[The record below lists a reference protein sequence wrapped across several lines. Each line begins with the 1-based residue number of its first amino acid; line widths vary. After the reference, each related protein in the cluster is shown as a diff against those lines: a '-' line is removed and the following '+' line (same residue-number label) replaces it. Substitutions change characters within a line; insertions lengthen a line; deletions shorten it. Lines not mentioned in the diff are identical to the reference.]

1 MVETDELRHPAPPIG
16 SPTRRKDRLRQ
27 AYRHWAVRLTLIFF
41 ISRLVPVTGFALAQ
55 NRERVPISWWTMMAR
70 WDGFWYIYLA
80 KHGYPKTMVIPA
92 INRHYGPWGFFPTWP
107 WTIRLT
113 HDVTRLDYPMAGA
126 LIVSLYGVAFILVL
140 RVFAESLIGAEA
152 ADAAAVLVC
161 FFPGTLV
168 LSLAYTEASFLF
180 WCTLAFVLLGKRRW
194 GFAAAAVFMACVTR
208 ETGVALA
215 AAAATAGVQ
224 ELLHHRHELR
234 RPRAWMPLL
243 PAPAA
248 ALAFL
253 LVGSFA
259 KFRTGNALAWIDA
272 EKAWSQKLDFG
283 HGLYVAFTRTIP
295 SRGVE
300 YRHYTV
306 QLVMLAFFVLIV
318 TLAGP
323 HLRRLPLPMW
333 VYLIVSLISIFAF
346 SHVGP
351 RPRMLLTLFP
361 LLVLAA
367 ATLKRMGDV
376 WFATFIAISAVLTV
390 VMAYAIMYIPW
401 HVTA

>member
-1 MVETDELRHPAPPIG
+1 
-16 SPTRRKDRLRQ
+16 
-27 AYRHWAVRLTLIFF
+27 LIFF
-41 ISRLVPVTGFALAQ
+41 ISRLVPLTGFALAQ
-55 NRERVPISWWTMMAR
+55 SHERVPISWSTMMQR
-70 WDGFWYIYLA
+70 WDSFWYIYLA
-80 KHGYPKTMVIPA
+80 QHGYPKTMVIPA
-92 INRHYGPWGFFPTWP
+92 INGHYGPWGFFPVWP

-113 HDVTRLDYPMAGA
+113 HDVTRLDYPMAAA
-126 LIVSLYGVAFILVL
+126 LIVSLYGVAFILTL

-180 WCTLAFVLLGKRRW
+180 WCTLAFVMLGKRRW
-194 GFAAAAVFMACVTR
+194 GLAAAAVFMACVTR

-215 AAAATAGVQ
+215 AAAAVAGVQ
-224 ELLHHRHELR
+224 ELLRHRHELR
-234 RPRAWMPLL
+234 RPRTWMPLL
-243 PAPAA
+243 PASAG

-259 KFRTGNALAWIDA
+259 RFRTGNALAWFDA
-272 EKAWSQKLDFG
+272 EKAWNQKLDFG
-283 HGLYVAFTRTIP
+283 HGTYVAFTRTIP
-295 SRGVE
+295 HRGPE
-300 YRHYTV
+300 YRHYTL
-306 QLVMLAFFVLIV
+306 QLVMLAFFVLV
-318 TLAGP
+318 VALAAP
-323 HLRRLPLPMW
+323 RLRRLSLPMW

-351 RPRMLLTLFP
+351 RPRMLLTFFP

-376 WFATFIAISAVLTV
+376 WFATFVAISAVLTAV
-390 VMAYAIMYIPW
+390 VAYATMYIPW
-401 HVTA
+401 HITA